1 MNPTT
6 GVSVVVPVYN
16 GEHTIRPLIESL
28 LGSAYPADAFEIIV
42 VDNGSTDAT
51 CAVVREY
58 PVTLLEQRAIR
69 SSYAARNMGIGRA
82 RFPVI
87 AFTDADCQVDAAWIA
102 EGIRAL
108 EKQGA
113 DLIAGRIEFTFS
125 SSPSAAELYDSMVHM
140 RNDVLVATRHRAVT
154 ANLFVPARLFA
165 ELGRFPEFL
174 SGGDG
179 VWTARA
185 VERGCA
191 LRYAPEAVVRHQA
204 RPFREVV
211 EKAMRVG
218 SGFREATRN
227 LPRGAA
233 WGMVGKS
240 LLPPAPGAI
249 RRLIQGRG
257 TPSMERRRVGLWGMS
272 YIYGLA
278 WAYAAAVSLLKGDPG
293 PTAGGGLA
301 TAEHRAHPG
310 VR

>member
-1 MNPTT
+1 MSPTT

-16 GEHTIRPLIESL
+16 GEHTIRSLIESL
-28 LGSAYPADAFEIIV
+28 LASAYPADAFEIIV

-58 PVTLLEQRAIR
+58 PVTLLEHREIR
-69 SSYAARNMGIGRA
+69 SSYAARNMGIGLA

-87 AFTDADCQVDAAWIA
+87 AFTDADCQVDAGWLA

-108 EKQGA
+108 EKEGT

-125 SSPSAAELYDSMVHM
+125 SRPTAAELYDSMVHM
-140 RNDVLVATRHRAVT
+140 RNDVLVAIRHRAVT

-165 ELGRFPEFL
+165 ELGRFPEVF

-204 RPFREVV
+204 RPFQEVI

-233 WGMVGKS
+233 WGMIGKS
-240 LLPPAPGAI
+240 LLPPTPGSI
-249 RRLIQGRG
+249 RRLIQRRG
-257 TPSMERRRVGLWGMS
+257 TPSMERRRAGLWGMS
-272 YIYGLA
+272 YVYGLA
-278 WAYAAAVSLLKGDPG
+278 WAYAATGSLLRGRPEPAPGDDSTPR
-293 PTAGGGLA
+293 
-301 TAEHRAHPG
+301 EHQTYPG